1 MIKKF
6 TVACITALACAKECA
21 FAPNDHSIASLP
33 YFRADQDLPCMYS
46 GTLQVNQDG
55 SHQMFYWMHTND
67 NADAPLMVYMNG
79 GPGASSMFANFLL
92 NGPLRI

>member
-1 MIKKF
+1 LS
-6 TVACITALACAKECA
+6 TNE
-21 FAPNDHSIASLP
+21 D
-33 YFRADQDLPCMYS
+33 D
-46 GTLQVNQDG
+46 